1 MNTFEGAW
9 DIKIN
14 QNITSNTDDK
24 IYAKII
30 FESATLFLY
39 MINYLIKFIQ
49 FKFDHKL
56 RNKKLLNCTI
66 LLTSHCVHEP

>member
-14 QNITSNTDDK
+14 QNITSNTNDK

-49 FKFDHKL
+49 FKFNHKL